1 MTDIPNQ
8 TNHSAENE
16 ETIQNVDVI
25 KRPRG
30 RPKKEVIPVEKRP
43 QGRPRINPPKEK
55 QSNGKVGRKAIYE
68 PGTIGKPKDPDY
80 WKTYYQNVVKQK
92 RNAKRLVPLEVPS
105 EVPLE

>member
-8 TNHSAENE
+8 TNHIEENE

-30 RPKKEVIPVEKRP
+30 IPKKEVIPVEKRP

-55 QSNGKVGRKAIYE
+55 
-68 PGTIGKPKDPDY
+68 TIT
-80 WKTYYQNVVKQK
+80 WKSWTKSD
-92 RNAKRLVPLEVPS
+92 L
-105 EVPLE
+105 